1 MSHSETSLVKATT
14 PLETADPVES
24 YKTARLPRNQWSR
37 QFWRGTVRRHGKEG
51 DGIVNAFRGLFVLVV
66 LVASAVALPGEV
78 SAHQPRRPI
87 GDDVTILD
95 PEVSKA
101 YYSTLDGRGHTYR
114 IRAAVA
120 FDLYVSLTV
129 PDISGQG
136 TDISAVVVRV
146 DGNGGTVGTLDGVA
160 HKWTKFFEPF
170 GFSDYLQGPEYRGRA
185 EPGEYEI
192 RVTSPRSDRKYVL
205 VVGEIEAFDFKET
218 VNALDLVPL
227 IKRDFFGE
235 TPATFLF
242 SPMGLAYVVAVF
254 ATAFGVGAVFR
265 SLVRRVRWG
274 GVRRPIRNIGFT
286 DRSLRL
292 GFGVALFAWAIGTT
306 WDPITLFMSGFC
318 FYEGVSRWC
327 VLHSAIGRNTCPV

>member
-1 MSHSETSLVKATT
+1 MQTTT
-14 PLETADPVES
+14 PLKTTNPVEG
-24 YKTARLPRNQWSR
+24 YKTAQLPRNRWSR
-37 QFWRGTVRRHGKEG
+37 QFWRGSEGTHGQYG
-51 DGIVNAFRGLFVLVV
+51 DGIVKVLRAVAVTIV
-66 LVASAVALPGEV
+66 LVACVVAMPGEAL
-78 SAHQPRRPI
+78 AHQPRIPI
-87 GDDVTILD
+87 PPAVTVLD

-101 YYSTLDGRGHTYR
+101 CYTTLDGRGHTYR
-114 IRAAVA
+114 IRATVT
-120 FDLYVSLTV
+120 FDLYVSITV

-136 TDISAVVVRV
+136 TDISAVIVRA
-146 DGNGGTVGTLDGVA
+146 DGNGGTIGTLNGVA
-160 HKWTKFFEPF
+160 HQWTKFFEPF

-185 EPGEYEI
+185 EPGDYEI
-192 RVTSPRSDRKYVL
+192 RVTSPRNDRKYVL

-242 SPMGLAYVVAVF
+242 SPMGFAYVVAVF

-265 SLVRRVRWG
+265 SLLRRVRWG

-292 GFGVALFAWAIGTT
+292 CSGVALFAWAIGTT

>member
-1 MSHSETSLVKATT
+1 M
-14 PLETADPVES
+14 
-24 YKTARLPRNQWSR
+24 
-37 QFWRGTVRRHGKEG
+37 
-51 DGIVNAFRGLFVLVV
+51 
-66 LVASAVALPGEV
+66 
-78 SAHQPRRPI
+78 
-87 GDDVTILD
+87 TILD

-101 YYSTLDGRGHTYR
+101 YYATLDGRGHTYR
-114 IRAAVA
+114 IRTAVA

-146 DGNGGTVGTLDGVA
+146 DGNGGTIGTLNGVA
-160 HKWTKFFEPF
+160 HQWTKFFEPF

-185 EPGEYEI
+185 EPGDYEI
-192 RVTSPRSDRKYVL
+192 RVTSPSNDRKYVL

-235 TPATFLF
+235 TPATFFF
-242 SPMGLAYVVAVF
+242 SPMGFAYVVAVF
-254 ATAFGVGAVFR
+254 ATAFGVGAVLR
-265 SLVRRVRWG
+265 RLLRRVRWG

-292 GFGVALFAWAIGTT
+292 CSGVALFAWAIGTT